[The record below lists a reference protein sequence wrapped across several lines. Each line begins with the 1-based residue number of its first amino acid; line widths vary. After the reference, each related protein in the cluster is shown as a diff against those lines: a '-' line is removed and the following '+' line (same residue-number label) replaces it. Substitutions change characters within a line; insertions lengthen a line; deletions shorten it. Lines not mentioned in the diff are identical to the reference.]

1 MNGESLRE
9 RQWARAAQR
18 QAVGRSTGE
27 GLMIWRSQRAG
38 LELLKIDISTGEQ
51 PTEATCWHCLRWVAI
66 GFADAVAASRRL
78 LSRGGSRTP
87 ARCAAVP
94 WAVRT
99 SALC

>member
-1 MNGESLRE
+1 MRRPLSRHV
-9 RQWARAAQR
+9 
-18 QAVGRSTGE
+18 VGRSTGE

-38 LELLKIDISTGEQ
+38 LELLKIEISTGER
-51 PTEATCWHCLRWVAI
+51 PTEATRWHCLRWVAI

-87 ARCAAVP
+87 VRCAAVP

-99 SALC
+99 SAPCTHADSA